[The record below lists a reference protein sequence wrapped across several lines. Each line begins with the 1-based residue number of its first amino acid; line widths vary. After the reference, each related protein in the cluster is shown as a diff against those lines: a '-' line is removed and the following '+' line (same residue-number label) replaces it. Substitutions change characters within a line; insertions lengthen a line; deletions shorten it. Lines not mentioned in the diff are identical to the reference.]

1 MDPRSGR
8 GIPGSPSSTPRGGW
22 WSRGE
27 GGGIPDGLLVTLI
40 CALLGITLLSWTATG
55 LAGLLAHGHW
65 PHDLHF
71 TNTPEAMRQLVSN
84 PKDLAGAW
92 QGVPTADLPHPGL
105 FWGIFLGQVLVLIV
119 LGGFMIGTI
128 TRFRAIRVAARQRH
142 EPAYSVPTPHQTVA
156 AHTLVPQT
164 LVPQTQPLLSAA
176 DIAEVPQTTAAPPPK
191 TQFTEARFTEVQ
203 LTASHV
209 LFAGPRS
216 DKNKRIIQP
225 AVLDSEGPA
234 IVTCTDATTWEQT
247 VGHRSKLGP
256 VYVYDPEH
264 LLNAPDRLRWAPH
277 SGCEIPEAAASRA
290 RALLASLRTH
300 DVTTN
305 DAAVTLLRCWLHA
318 AAIDGLPFRQLHRWA
333 GGTGIGDAVRI
344 LRTTRDAASGWSGEL
359 EATLYAHPERRD
371 AARELIQKALS
382 GLHSIHVRDACNPG
396 SPRQGIMSPSDG
408 FELESFLNDRGT
420 LYVVGTSREDPRAD
434 PGAMPLL
441 TALVSS
447 VVEHG
452 RRMAVGSSPGR
463 LDPPLTCI
471 LDDIASIAPIP
482 ELPALMAEGPALG
495 ILVLAVLRSE
505 EQARHRWPTR
515 EAQSIWQSAM
525 TRVTMDS

>member
-1 MDPRSGR
+1 MDPRNGR
-8 GIPGSPSSTPRGGW
+8 GIPGGPSSPPRGGW
-22 WSRGE
+22 WSKGE
-27 GGGIPDGLLVTLI
+27 SGGIPDGLLIALI
-40 CALLGITLLSWTATG
+40 CVLLGITLLSWAATG

-71 TNTPEAMRQLVSN
+71 TNTPEAMRQLISN

-92 QGVPTADLPHPGL
+92 QGVPAADLPRPGF
-105 FWGIFLGQVLVLIV
+105 FWDIFLGQVLMLLV
-119 LGGFMIGTI
+119 LGGFAIGAI
-128 TRFRAIRVAARQRH
+128 TRFRAVRTTARQRP
-142 EPAYSVPTPHQTVA
+142 EPAYNAPAPHQAVPVPTTSAPAVVA
-156 AHTLVPQT
+156 QDEP
-164 LVPQTQPLLSAA
+164 P
-176 DIAEVPQTTAAPPPK
+176 VPQTTAVPIPAAQLV
-191 TQFTEARFTEVQ
+191 TAQ

-216 DKNKRIIQP
+216 DKGKRIIQP

-234 IVTCTDATTWEQT
+234 IVTCADATTWEQT
-247 VGHRSKLGP
+247 AGHRSKLGP
-256 VYVYDPEH
+256 VYVYDPER
-264 LLNAPDRLRWAPH
+264 LLDTPDRLRWAPH
-277 SGCEIPEAAASRA
+277 SGCETPEVAASRA
-290 RALLASLRTH
+290 RALLAPLHTH

-318 AAIDGLPFRQLHRWA
+318 AAVDGLPFRQLHRWA

-344 LRTTRDAASGWSGEL
+344 LRTARDAASGWSGEL

-371 AARELIQKALS
+371 IARELIHKALS
-382 GLHSIHVRDACNPG
+382 GLNSVHIREACNPG
-396 SPRQGIMSPSDG
+396 PPRQGLMSRSDG
-408 FELESFLNDRGT
+408 FELESFLRDRGT
-420 LYVVGTSREDPRAD
+420 LYVVGTSREDPRTD

-452 RRMAVGSSPGR
+452 RRMAAGSSPGR
-463 LDPPLTCI
+463 LGPPLTCV
-471 LDDIASIAPIP
+471 LDDVASIAPIP

-505 EQARHRWPTR
+505 EQARHRWPAR
-515 EAQSIWQSAM
+515 EVQSIWRTATTRM
-525 TRVTMDS
+525 TVDG